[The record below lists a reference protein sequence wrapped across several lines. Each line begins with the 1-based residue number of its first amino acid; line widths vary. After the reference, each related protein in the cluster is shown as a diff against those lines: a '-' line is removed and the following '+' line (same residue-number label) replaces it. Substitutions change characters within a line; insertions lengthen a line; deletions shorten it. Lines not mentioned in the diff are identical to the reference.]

1 VIDKEIE
8 ELNKFKEVSIG
19 FHWSEAKGWD
29 DYCARMSLYSGGA
42 KKYSV
47 SYVTCR
53 EERFLSRFTNIW
65 EKLGQEVPEALTKLI
80 EVCAK
85 EDVTDEDKKPIYDE
99 SFAAIKNERYAFK
112 LPKGVKR

>member
-8 ELNKFKEVSIG
+8 ELSNALILDKFKEVSIG

-85 EDVTDEDKKPIYDE
+85 EDVTGNFYYI
-99 SFAAIKNERYAFK
+99 F
-112 LPKGVKR
+112 